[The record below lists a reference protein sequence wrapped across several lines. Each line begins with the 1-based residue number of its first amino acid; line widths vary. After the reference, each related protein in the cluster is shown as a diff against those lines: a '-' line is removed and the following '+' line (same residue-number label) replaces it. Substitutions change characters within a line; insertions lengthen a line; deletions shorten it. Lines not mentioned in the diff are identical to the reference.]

1 MSTELSYVRMKI
13 SNEAKLAE
21 ENKIEQRKKN
31 LLVLILDFLQNN
43 GYINSVERLQT
54 ESNIFLNKVSVADN
68 VDLMMILQE
77 YETYYNIKFGKKPK
91 FIKKN
96 TENLNLGLTKRR
108 EVKNRTKAN
117 IKENSSI
124 NKQEKKVINNNFLPK
139 INDNN
144 INNINSND
152 TPSHPNITTT
162 NNNHNNKN
170 KKQPLL
176 SESSSTTLVDE
187 SNDNFEGIVGKSVK
201 NDKKKLNSNNKV
213 SSNENN
219 NDTSIQVK
227 NLLHNNMSNLE
238 DPSICKLLKPLPS
251 YGNEYYELASII
263 SRDIYVSNPDVKWDD
278 IAGLDESKRLVK
290 EAVVLPIKY
299 PELFTGILQ
308 PWKGLL
314 LFGPPGT
321 GKTML
326 AKAVATECHTT
337 FFNISASSIVS
348 KWRGDSEKLVR
359 VLFELAK
366 YHAPSTIF
374 LDELEAIMSQRTSD
388 GAEHEGSRRMKT
400 ELLVQLDGLSK
411 NSEHIFFLAASNLP
425 WDLDTAMLRRL
436 EKRILI
442 NLPDFKARKRMF
454 EINLPNGSVDSYNNI
469 VVEGLDYD
477 KLAEITEGYSGSDIK
492 LVCKEAAMIPVRKIF
507 SILENMDEEQSS
519 IIINNDNSEESQ
531 VDITALKREPVQ
543 MKDIFKALSCT
554 KPSCPTTLSGKY
566 LEWQNNYGS
575 F

>member
-1 MSTELSYVRMKI
+1 MATELGYVRMKI

-21 ENKIEQRKKN
+21 ENKIEQRKKS

-43 GYINSVERLQT
+43 GYVNSVERLQT
-54 ESNIFLNKVSVADN
+54 ESNIFLNKVGVADN

-77 YETYYNIKFGKKPK
+77 YETYYTIKYGKKPK

-96 TENLNLGLTKRR
+96 TESLNIPGGPTKKR
-108 EVKNRTKAN
+108 EAKNHSKNRP
-117 IKENSSI
+117 SSSLR
-124 NKQEKKVINNNFLPK
+124 KEKKSSSNITLPK
-139 INDNN
+139 INELNK
-144 INNINSND
+144 NSN
-152 TPSHPNITTT
+152 NTT
-162 NNNHNNKN
+162 
-170 KKQPLL
+170 KKIPQLF
-176 SESSSTTLVDE
+176 SESSSVTLVDDN
-187 SNDNFEGIVGKSVK
+187 NDNFEGIVGTSVK
-201 NDKKKLNSNNKV
+201 NEKKKTTPNNK
-213 SSNENN
+213 SSDDDTH
-219 NDTSIQVK
+219 NDSSIQVK
-227 NLLHNNMSNLE
+227 TMFHNNMPYPE
-238 DPSICKLLKPLPS
+238 DSGVCKLLKPLPN

-263 SRDIYVSNPDVKWDD
+263 SRDIYVSNPDVRWND
-278 IAGLDESKRLVK
+278 IAGLEESKRLVK

-411 NSEHIFFLAASNLP
+411 NSEHIFLLAASNLP

-442 NLPDFKARKRMF
+442 NLPDFEARKRMF
-454 EINLPNGSVDSYNNI
+454 EINLPNGSVDNNNNV

-507 SILENMDEEQSS
+507 NILENMNEEETTELTQ
-519 IIINNDNSEESQ
+519 NHSENGENLSK
-531 VDITALKREPVQ
+531 DITALKREPVQ
-543 MKDIFKALSCT
+543 MKDVYKALACT
-554 KPSCPTTLSGKY
+554 KPSCPTTLSDKY
-566 LEWQNNYGS
+566 LEWQNNFGS

>member
-1 MSTELSYVRMKI
+1 MATELSYVRMKL

-21 ENKIEQRKKN
+21 ENKIEQRKKS
-31 LLVLILDFLQNN
+31 LIVLILDFLETY
-43 GYINSVERLQT
+43 GYVNAVERLQT
-54 ESNIFLNKVSVADN
+54 ESNIFLNKVAPADN

-77 YETYYNIKFGKKPK
+77 YETYYTIKYGKKPK

-96 TENLNLGLTKRR
+96 TEPLNLGPTKRR
-108 EVKNRTKAN
+108 DTNK
-117 IKENSSI
+117 SSHSSSHRVGSSLP
-124 NKQEKKVINNNFLPK
+124 KKEKKTTSS
-139 INDNN
+139 
-144 INNINSND
+144 SN
-152 TPSHPNITTT
+152 TT
-162 NNNHNNKN
+162 NNKYLT
-170 KKQPLL
+170 KKVLTP
-176 SESSSTTLVDE
+176 ESSSATLVDD
-187 SNDNFEGIVGKSVK
+187 NDCFGGIVGTSVK
-201 NDKKKLNSNNKV
+201 NDKKKSNSNNK
-213 SSNENN
+213 STTNDINNEN
-219 NDTSIQVK
+219 TSIQVNK
-227 NLLHNNMSNLE
+227 MFHNNIPYPE
-238 DPSICKLLKPLPS
+238 DPGVCKLLKPLPN
-251 YGNEYYELASII
+251 YGNDYYELASII

-278 IAGLDESKRLVK
+278 IAGLEDSKRLVK

-326 AKAVATECHTT
+326 AKAVATECRTT

-411 NSEHIFFLAASNLP
+411 NSEHIFLLAASNLP

-436 EKRILI
+436 EKK
-442 NLPDFKARKRMF
+442 NFKARKRMF
-454 EINLPNGSVDSYNNI
+454 EINLPNGSVDSNNNI

-477 KLAEITEGYSGSDIK
+477 KLAELTEGYSGSDIK

-507 SILENMDEEQSS
+507 NILEQMNEKDTEELARNNHPENENEGEGSH
-519 IIINNDNSEESQ
+519 INISG
-531 VDITALKREPVQ
+531 LKREPVR
-543 MKDIFKALSCT
+543 MKDVFKALECT
-554 KPSCPTTLSGKY
+554 KPSCPTTLSEKY
-566 LEWQNNYGS
+566 LEWQNNFGS
-575 F
+575 Y

>member
-1 MSTELSYVRMKI
+1 MTSELNYVRMKL

-21 ENKIEQRKKN
+21 ENKIEQRKKS

-43 GYINSVERLQT
+43 GYVNSVERLQT
-54 ESNIFLNKVSVADN
+54 ESNIFLNKVAVADN

-77 YETYYNIKFGKKPK
+77 YETYYNIKYGKKPK

-96 TENLNLGLTKRR
+96 TESLNIGPTKRR
-108 EVKNRTKAN
+108 EVKNHSTKAN
-117 IKENSSI
+117 QREGSSLSSS
-124 NKQEKKVINNNFLPK
+124 NKKEKKLQ
-139 INDNN
+139 
-144 INNINSND
+144 
-152 TPSHPNITTT
+152 T
-162 NNNHNNKN
+162 
-170 KKQPLL
+170 KKQPI
-176 SESSSTTLVDE
+176 STESSSTTLVDDT
-187 SNDNFEGIVGKSVK
+187 NDGFGGIVGTSVK
-201 NDKKKLNSNNKV
+201 NEKKKANSNNK
-213 SSNENN
+213 SSNETNIN
-219 NDTSIQVK
+219 ENTSIQVK
-227 NLLHNNMSNLE
+227 NMFQNNVPYPE
-238 DPSICKLLKPLPS
+238 DPGTCKLLKPLPN

-263 SRDIYVSNPDVKWDD
+263 SRDIYIANPDVKWDD
-278 IAGLDESKRLVK
+278 IAGLENSKRLVK

-359 VLFELAK
+359 VLFDLAK

-411 NSEHIFFLAASNLP
+411 NQEHIFLLAASNLP

-454 EINLPNGSVDSYNNI
+454 EINLPNGSVDSNNNT

-507 SILENMDEEQSS
+507 NILENMNEEESAKLTQ
-519 IIINNDNSEESQ
+519 NNSENDHESRI
-531 VDITALKREPVQ
+531 DITALKREPVQ
-543 MKDIFKALSCT
+543 MKDVYQALSCT
-554 KPSCPTTLSGKY
+554 KPSCPTSLSEKY
-566 LEWQNNYGS
+566 LEWQNNFGS
-575 F
+575 Y

>member
-1 MSTELSYVRMKI
+1 MASELNYIRMKL

-21 ENKIEQRKKN
+21 ENKIEQRKKS

-43 GYINSVERLQT
+43 GYINAVERLQT
-54 ESNIFLNKVSVADN
+54 EANISLNKVSVADN

-77 YETYYNIKFGKKPK
+77 YETYYTIKFGKKPK
-91 FIKKN
+91 FLKKN
-96 TENLNLGLTKRR
+96 TESVSTEHTKRR
-108 EVKNRTKAN
+108 DTKSHLRNNQKEGSSNSKKERKNTNSNNKSTNN
-117 IKENSSI
+117 IS
-124 NKQEKKVINNNFLPK
+124 LPK
-139 INDNN
+139 INENTMAKNTLTPESSSNTLVDDNDGIGGIVGTSVKN
-144 INNINSND
+144 EKKKTTSN
-152 TPSHPNITTT
+152 TKTT
-162 NNNHNNKN
+162 NNN
-170 KKQPLL
+170 
-176 SESSSTTLVDE
+176 E
-187 SNDNFEGIVGKSVK
+187 
-201 NDKKKLNSNNKV
+201 
-213 SSNENN
+213 NENV
-219 NDTSIQVK
+219 SIQVNK
-227 NLLHNNMSNLE
+227 IFHNNIPYPE
-238 DPSICKLLKPLPS
+238 DSGVCKLLKPLPNYS
-251 YGNEYYELASII
+251 NDYYELASII
-263 SRDIYVSNPDVKWDD
+263 SRDIYISNPDVKWDD
-278 IAGLDESKRLVK
+278 IAGLDDSKRLVK

-326 AKAVATECHTT
+326 AKAVATECKTT

-411 NSEHIFFLAASNLP
+411 NSEHIFLLAASNLP

-442 NLPDFKARKRMF
+442 NLPDFKARRRMF
-454 EINLPNGSVDSYNNI
+454 EMNLPNGLLDSNNNV

-477 KLAEITEGYSGSDIK
+477 NLAEITEGYSGSDIK

-507 SILENMDEEQSS
+507 NILENMDENESEKLMKG
-519 IIINNDNSEESQ
+519 NNSNEEGSPHN
-531 VDITALKREPVQ
+531 DISGLKREPVR
-543 MKDIFKALSCT
+543 MKDVYKALSCT
-554 KPSCPTTLSGKY
+554 KPSCPNSLSEKY

>member
-1 MSTELSYVRMKI
+1 MKL

-21 ENKIEQRKKN
+21 ENKIEQRKKS
-31 LLVLILDFLQNN
+31 LIVLILDFLETY
-43 GYINSVERLQT
+43 GYVNAVERLQT
-54 ESNIFLNKVSVADN
+54 ESNIFLNKVAPADN

-77 YETYYNIKFGKKPK
+77 YETYYTIKYGKKPK

-96 TENLNLGLTKRR
+96 TEPLNLGPTKRR
-108 EVKNRTKAN
+108 DTNK
-117 IKENSSI
+117 SSHSSSHRVGSSLP
-124 NKQEKKVINNNFLPK
+124 KKEKKTTSS
-139 INDNN
+139 
-144 INNINSND
+144 SN
-152 TPSHPNITTT
+152 TT
-162 NNNHNNKN
+162 NNKYLT
-170 KKQPLL
+170 KKVLTP
-176 SESSSTTLVDE
+176 ESSSATLVDD
-187 SNDNFEGIVGKSVK
+187 NDCFGGIVGTSVK
-201 NDKKKLNSNNKV
+201 NDKKKSNSNNK
-213 SSNENN
+213 STTNDINNEN
-219 NDTSIQVK
+219 TSIQVNK
-227 NLLHNNMSNLE
+227 MFHNNIPYPE
-238 DPSICKLLKPLPS
+238 DPGVCKLLKPLPN
-251 YGNEYYELASII
+251 YGNDYYELASII

-278 IAGLDESKRLVK
+278 IAGLEDSKRLVK

-326 AKAVATECHTT
+326 AKAVATECRTT

-411 NSEHIFFLAASNLP
+411 NSEHIFLLAASNLP

-454 EINLPNGSVDSYNNI
+454 EINLPNGSVDSNNNI

-477 KLAEITEGYSGSDIK
+477 KLAELTEGYSGSDIK

-507 SILENMDEEQSS
+507 NILEQMNEKDTEELARNNHPENENEGEGSH
-519 IIINNDNSEESQ
+519 INISG
-531 VDITALKREPVQ
+531 LKREPVR
-543 MKDIFKALSCT
+543 MKDVFKALECT
-554 KPSCPTTLSGKY
+554 KPSCPTTLSEKY
-566 LEWQNNYGS
+566 LEWQNNFGS
-575 F
+575 Y

>member
-1 MSTELSYVRMKI
+1 MTSELNYVRMKL

-21 ENKIEQRKKN
+21 ENKIEQRKKS

-43 GYINSVERLQT
+43 GYVNSVERLQA
-54 ESNIFLNKVSVADN
+54 ESNIFLNKVGAADN

-96 TENLNLGLTKRR
+96 TESLNIGPTKRR
-108 EVKNRTKAN
+108 EVKNHSTKASQR
-117 IKENSSI
+117 EGSSLSSP
-124 NKQEKKVINNNFLPK
+124 KKEKKLQSNISLPK
-139 INDNN
+139 INDSNNTKNN
-144 INNINSND
+144 I
-152 TPSHPNITTT
+152 
-162 NNNHNNKN
+162 N
-170 KKQPLL
+170 KKQPI
-176 SESSSTTLVDE
+176 STESSSTTLVDDT
-187 SNDNFEGIVGKSVK
+187 NDSFGGIVGTSVK
-201 NDKKKLNSNNKV
+201 NDKKKANPNIKSTTETNI
-213 SSNENN
+213 NENA
-219 NDTSIQVK
+219 SIQVK
-227 NLLHNNMSNLE
+227 NMFQNNVPYPE
-238 DPSICKLLKPLPS
+238 DPGTCKLLKPLPN

-278 IAGLDESKRLVK
+278 IAGLENSKRLVK

-326 AKAVATECHTT
+326 AKAVATECRTT

-359 VLFELAK
+359 VLFDLAK

-411 NSEHIFFLAASNLP
+411 NQEHIFLLAASNLP

-454 EINLPNGSVDSYNNI
+454 EINLPNGSVDSNNNI

-507 SILENMDEEQSS
+507 NILENMNE
-519 IIINNDNSEESQ
+519 EESAKLTQ
-531 VDITALKREPVQ
+531 NNLENGHESHINIKALKREPVQ
-543 MKDIFKALSCT
+543 MKDVYQALSCT
-554 KPSCPTTLSGKY
+554 KPSCPTSLSEKY
-566 LEWQNNYGS
+566 LEWQNNFGS